1 MRPSHLALHAAC
13 ISVAAGLS
21 TASCSLP
28 QVPLEGRAC
37 PCAPGWR
44 CNASEVCEACGDGDC
59 EEPTDTGVRVDAPTF
74 DAARD
79 AYFLDDTRDLSDA
92 RFDAGNDGGVDA
104 FTPLDAWVPP
114 SRCGLATGSVWC
126 TGFERGEADFSGL
139 WAGASGEVTIRT
151 APVFR
156 GTRAGL
162 VTSRASGTPEGYTF
176 RRDGL
181 VLPNSG
187 HIYVTFWMRADAT
200 RDVNFMGLGDSAG
213 THRILL
219 GLSDSREL
227 RVLLGRSDP
236 GYQVGLF
243 GADSVIALGEWT
255 CIELDATLA
264 TPGDID
270 IHYTRRGGSRTR
282 LGDVFWYSDP
292 PPAPP
297 PVTISP
303 AAFTDFALGLDY
315 TGDAHTFSFDE
326 VSIGTSPQPCE

>member
-1 MRPSHLALHAAC
+1 MRPSRLALHTAC

-44 CNASEVCEACGDGDC
+44 CNASGVCEACGDGDC
-59 EEPTDTGVRVDAPTF
+59 EEPTDTGVRLDAPTF

-79 AYFLDDTRDLSDA
+79 AYFLDDTRDPS
-92 RFDAGNDGGVDA
+92 FDAGNDGGVDA

-114 SRCGLATGSVWC
+114 SRCGLTTGSVWC

-139 WAGASGEVTIRT
+139 FAGASGEVTIRT

-156 GTRAGL
+156 GMHAGL

-187 HIYVTFWMRADAT
+187 HIYVTFWMRVEALDGRAI
-200 RDVNFMGLGDSAG
+200 DFMGLGDSSSS
-213 THRILL
+213 HRILL
-219 GLSDSREL
+219 NLSDTRQL
-227 RVLLGRSDP
+227 RVLLGRGPS
-236 GYQVGLF
+236 YQVGTF
-243 GADSVIALGEWT
+243 EADSIVALGEWT

-270 IHYTRRGGSRTR
+270 VHYTRRGGARTR
-282 LGDVFWYSDP
+282 LADEYWPS
-292 PPAPP
+292 A

-303 AAFTDFALGLDY
+303 AAFTDFALGIDY
-315 TGDAHTFSFDE
+315 SAVSQTLSFDE